1 MRWLWPEAGVSCAV
15 PGGPCPA
22 RVGAA
27 GWSPAGLGAV
37 GCPALGQPGHPG
49 AKVLWRG
56 AGAGAASAVLPLLL
70 VLKHLVPFGLC
81 TISLVFDCTGGEWGR
96 AVPDPLRA
104 EIETSPAGFYAK
116 HLWLKSS

>member
-70 VLKHLVPFGLC
+70 VLKHLVPFGHC
-81 TISLVFDCTGGEWGR
+81 QTIRSLHHQFG
-96 AVPDPLRA
+96 LRLHWRRVGQGSA
-104 EIETSPAGFYAK
+104 
-116 HLWLKSS
+116 